1 MSATRSSPFLLGV
14 KPPEKGAPRSVQLRF
29 VRDLEMRSSAL
40 ALLLFLA
47 LFIGQGGTVPLIACL
62 IVLLGS
68 GAHLA
73 WLTVRSRRLAA
84 AGD

>member
-1 MSATRSSPFLLGV
+1 MSDRRSSPFLLGV
-14 KPPEKGAPRSVQLRF
+14 KAPEKGAPRSVQLRF
-29 VRDLEMRSSAL
+29 VRDLEIRSSAL

-47 LFIGQGGTVPLIACL
+47 VLISQGGPVPLIACL

-73 WLTVRSRRLAA
+73 WLTLKSRRLAE